1 MGWERA
7 AQPKRGFCT
16 VSQNSRFW
24 KLDWSLQLRARQK
37 WKVTSLVGDQTKP
50 LFSGDCNRE
59 TWQPQMV
66 PTANA
71 PWTEKMKYEAWFN
84 TAPGKFHKRL
94 RKSFQTGQLTRG
106 IHRVKTSSPRITHL
120 PRVGISAKKKKKKVQ
135 VSKMSTLRIH
145 FSNKSYKTDLNS
157 WQDTKTI
164 NHHGLNKA
172 SAFRISSRIPLKEAL
187 NTLSQK
193 ANANFSGT
201 SKSLKKVPT
210 CSL

>member
-1 MGWERA
+1 
-7 AQPKRGFCT
+7 
-16 VSQNSRFW
+16 
-24 KLDWSLQLRARQK
+24 
-37 WKVTSLVGDQTKP
+37 
-50 LFSGDCNRE
+50 
-59 TWQPQMV
+59 
-66 PTANA
+66 
-71 PWTEKMKYEAWFN
+71 
-84 TAPGKFHKRL
+84 
-94 RKSFQTGQLTRG
+94 
-106 IHRVKTSSPRITHL
+106 
-120 PRVGISAKKKKKKVQ
+120 
-135 VSKMSTLRIH
+135 MSTLRIH

-172 SAFRISSRIPLKEAL
+172 SAFRISSRIPLKDAL